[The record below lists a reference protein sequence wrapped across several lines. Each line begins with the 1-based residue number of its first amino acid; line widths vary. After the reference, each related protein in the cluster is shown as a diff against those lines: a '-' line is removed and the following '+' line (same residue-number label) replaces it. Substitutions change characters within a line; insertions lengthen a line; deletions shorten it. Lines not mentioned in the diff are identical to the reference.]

1 MLFDSKISHA
11 SVSAHPTPLLTL
23 FSVFSPV
30 LSAVFSNFLS
40 VLTERNITAGM
51 LAIISG
57 TKELNF
63 KSGWWLREPG

>member
-1 MLFDSKISHA
+1 MLVYLHTLPHSSPHFLYVVQYSKT
-11 SVSAHPTPLLTL
+11 V
-23 FSVFSPV
+23 
-30 LSAVFSNFLS
+30 SAVFSNFLS
-40 VLTERNITAGM
+40 VLTKRNITAGM